1 MPILLV
7 LVLLLAPA
15 SSRLVAPASSSLS
28 TGACSPSLNLMPV
41 GVWPIGQ
48 PGALLAIDYWLIH
61 NSCCHKSP
69 TTTTTSH
76 TTPHHTTTT
85 TTPLLDNSFYQKRIL
100 LSQDFLK
107 ASHTTPWRFI
117 SFHQPAPQ
125 CLPNLWSKSP
135 SLVIIF
141 LESSKLQRGKYLEN
155 ASFYPVWVRILS
167 PSSYSKLNIAM

>member
-69 TTTTTSH
+69 TTPHH
-76 TTPHHTTTT
+76 TTPHHHHHH
-85 TTPLLDNSFYQKRIL
+85 TPPGQQLWSKADSFVTRFLESFSYNSLKVHIISPTSTPVLTKSLIKISFTCDNISWK
-100 LSQDFLK
+100 LK
-107 ASHTTPWRFI
+107 ASEGKI
-117 SFHQPAPQ
+117 LGK
-125 CLPNLWSKSP
+125 CK
-135 SLVIIF
+135 F
-141 LESSKLQRGKYLEN
+141 LSGVS
-155 ASFYPVWVRILS
+155 
-167 PSSYSKLNIAM
+167 

>member
-69 TTTTTSH
+69 TTTS
-76 TTPHHTTTT
+76 
-85 TTPLLDNSFYQKRIL
+85 TPLLDNSFDQKRIL

-155 ASFYPVWVRILS
+155 ARFYPVWVRILS

>member
-69 TTTTTSH
+69 TTTTPQATPPPHPSWTTAIIKSGFTRFLESFSYNSLKVHIISPTS
-76 TTPHHTTTT
+76 TPVLTKSLIKISFTC
-85 TTPLLDNSFYQKRIL
+85 DNISWK
-100 LSQDFLK
+100 LK
-107 ASHTTPWRFI
+107 ASEGKI
-117 SFHQPAPQ
+117 LGK
-125 CLPNLWSKSP
+125 CK
-135 SLVIIF
+135 F
-141 LESSKLQRGKYLEN
+141 LSGVS
-155 ASFYPVWVRILS
+155 
-167 PSSYSKLNIAM
+167 